1 MRTRTWPILVLGFGS
16 LVFLIALAGAGASRR
31 ARQIQAEIVSIH
43 ESETQVA
50 DILNGISSQ
59 LQVSG
64 ILVRDFL
71 LDPSHLTA
79 VAHRQRLLELRTSTG
94 QQLDELGKRLGPEDT
109 GVLSQLRYE
118 IDAYWDSFDP
128 IFEWTPQ
135 QKLALSALFL
145 RKQVLPR
152 RDAALMMA
160 REIQKLNQSHV
171 QRQRQRLRQSQVAFH
186 RYVLWMIGIVVSL
199 GVIVAAVSIFRVT
212 ELEKQTEAQQKITEQ
227 AEREL
232 RQLSQQLVQAQ
243 ETERKWISRELHD
256 EVGQM
261 LMGLRMELA
270 KLNDVRS
277 VPDEEFHARL
287 EDVKRIVEQTVV
299 SVRNIA
305 MGLRPSMLDDLG
317 LGPAVEW
324 LGREFS
330 RRSGTP
336 VTVQVDGALDEIPE
350 THRTCVFRVVQE
362 ALTNCGR
369 HAKANNIRIAVHGR
383 RDAVFVTVQ
392 DDGVGLTRD
401 TAGQGLGL
409 IGIQERV
416 RELNGTLTILSQPNR
431 GTSLQAEIPLGS
443 EAVS

>member
-16 LVFLIALAGAGASRR
+16 LVFLIALAGIGASRR
-31 ARQIQAEIVSIH
+31 ARQIQTEIVSIH

-50 DILNGISSQ
+50 DILNGINSG
-59 LQVSG
+59 LQISG

-94 QQLDELGKRLGPEDT
+94 QQLDELGKRLGPEDA

-128 IFEWTPQ
+128 IFEWMPQ

-152 RDAALMMA
+152 RDAALAMA
-160 REIQKLNQSHV
+160 QEIQKLNQSHV
-171 QRQRQRLRQSQVAFH
+171 QRQRQRLRQGQIAFH

-212 ELEKQTEAQQKITEQ
+212 QLEKQTEAQQKITEQ

-277 VPDEEFHARL
+277 ATDEEFHARL

-305 MGLRPSMLDDLG
+305 MGLPLRCSKTWDS
-317 LGPAVEW
+317 GP
-324 LGREFS
+324 
-330 RRSGTP
+330 
-336 VTVQVDGALDEIPE
+336 
-350 THRTCVFRVVQE
+350 
-362 ALTNCGR
+362 
-369 HAKANNIRIAVHGR
+369 
-383 RDAVFVTVQ
+383 
-392 DDGVGLTRD
+392 
-401 TAGQGLGL
+401 
-409 IGIQERV
+409 
-416 RELNGTLTILSQPNR
+416 
-431 GTSLQAEIPLGS
+431 
-443 EAVS
+443 